1 MSLYDEW
8 KQNDEF
14 SNRIARQDAKLEAL
28 AAEIL
33 PTLKL
38 SSYIDEIMHDASWND
53 ELDKAYKAAFLT
65 GAECGKVYHEY
76 ALQWLADRA
85 VYLAAQRMKMI

>member
-1 MSLYDEW
+1 MTPHDNMLHDHEA
-8 KQNDEF
+8 D
-14 SNRIARQDAKLEAL
+14 RIAKQDAKLESL

-38 SSYIDEIMHDASWND
+38 SDHIDEIMHDASWND

-65 GAECGKVYHEY
+65 GAECGKLYHEY
-76 ALQWLADRA
+76 ALQWLADHATR
-85 VYLAAQRMKMI
+85 LAAQRMKMI

>member
-1 MSLYDEW
+1 MNPHDNMLHDH
-8 KQNDEF
+8 NADC
-14 SNRIARQDAKLEAL
+14 IAKQDAQLEAL

-38 SSYIDEIMHDASWND
+38 SDYIDEIMHDASWND

-65 GAECGKVYHEY
+65 GAECGKLYHEY
-76 ALQWLADRA
+76 ALQWLADHA
-85 VYLAAQRMKMI
+85 IKLAAQRMKMI

>member
-1 MSLYDEW
+1 MTPHDNMLHDHEA
-8 KQNDEF
+8 D
-14 SNRIARQDAKLEAL
+14 RIAKQDAKLESL

-38 SSYIDEIMHDASWND
+38 SDYIDEIMHDASWND

-76 ALQWLADRA
+76 ALQWLADHA
-85 VYLAAQRMKMI
+85 LMLAAQRMKMI

>member
-1 MSLYDEW
+1 MIEEQSAL
-8 KQNDEF
+8 N
-14 SNRIARQDAKLEAL
+14 DAKLEAL

-38 SSYIDEIMHDASWND
+38 SDYIDEIMHDASWND

-65 GAECGKVYHEY
+65 GAECGKLYHEY
-76 ALQWLADRA
+76 ALQWLASYSRF
-85 VYLAAQRMKMI
+85 LAAQRMKMI

>member
-1 MSLYDEW
+1 MTPHDNYIHDHEA
-8 KQNDEF
+8 D
-14 SNRIARQDAKLEAL
+14 RIAKQDAQLESL

-38 SSYIDEIMHDASWND
+38 SDYIDEIMHDASWSD

-65 GAECGKVYHEY
+65 GAECGKLYHEY
-76 ALQWLADRA
+76 ALRWLADYA
-85 VYLAAQRMKMI
+85 LMLAAQWMKMI

>member
-1 MSLYDEW
+1 MTPHDNMLHDHESD
-8 KQNDEF
+8 
-14 SNRIARQDAKLEAL
+14 RIAKQDAKLEAL

-38 SSYIDEIMHDASWND
+38 SDHIDEIMHDASWND

-65 GAECGKVYHEY
+65 GAECGRLYHEY
-76 ALQWLADRA
+76 ALQWLADHA
-85 VYLAAQRMKMI
+85 LMLAAQRMKMI